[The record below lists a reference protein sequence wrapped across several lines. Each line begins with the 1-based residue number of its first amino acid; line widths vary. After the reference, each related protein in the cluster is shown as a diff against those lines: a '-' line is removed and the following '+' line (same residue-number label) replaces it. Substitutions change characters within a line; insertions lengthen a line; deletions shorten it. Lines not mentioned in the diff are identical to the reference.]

1 MSRSGPGFSFRRL
14 VAIARKELVQLSRDR
29 RMLPVLFVS
38 PVIQLGL
45 LGYAASFDL
54 KNVRLAVVD
63 RDRSFLSR
71 GLVGAIDAAGTFV
84 LTEPASPAQAEDAM
98 KSGRVEAL
106 LVIPPGYARRI
117 ETGRS
122 VELALVLDGS
132 DSNRALAT
140 RGTIDTIVARES
152 RPLAR
157 IALREFGLEAVSLD
171 PPLAVVPKI
180 RFNPTLESR
189 PFMIPGVLA
198 MVLTIMTM
206 ILTAMAIVRE
216 RETGTI
222 EQIAV
227 TPIRASEWILGKLLP
242 FIGVALV
249 DVVLV
254 SAVAVFWFQVP
265 LRGSFL
271 LLLALSAVFITGTL
285 GLGLLIS
292 TVSSTQQQAMLTALL
307 LILPLNILSGIFY
320 PTENMPAS
328 IRVGSLL
335 SPLRWYGVVIRS
347 IFLKGS
353 TLADLWREAL
363 AMGTLGAA
371 FLSVA
376 IARARRGFR

>member
-1 MSRSGPGFSFRRL
+1 VNFSPRRL
-14 VAIARKELVQLSRDR
+14 WAIARKEMTQIARDR
-29 RMLPVLFVS
+29 RMLPMIFAS

-54 KNVRLAVVD
+54 KNVQLAVLD
-63 RDRSFLSR
+63 QDRSSLSR
-71 GLVGAIDAAGTFV
+71 KLVDAVEQSGTF
-84 LTEPASPAQAEDAM
+84 EIEEIASPAQAEERMIA
-98 KSGRVEAL
+98 GRTEAL
-106 LVIPPGYARRI
+106 LTIPPGFAGDVER
-117 ETGRS
+117 GRS
-122 VELALVLDGS
+122 AVVGLVLDGS

-140 RGTIDTIVARES
+140 RATLDAIVARES
-152 RPLAR
+152 APLAR
-157 IALREFGLEAVSLD
+157 FALREFGLEALQLD
-171 PPLAVVPKI
+171 PPITLIPKI

-216 RETGTI
+216 KENGTI

-227 TPIRASEWILGKLLP
+227 TPIRASEWILGKLIP
-242 FIGVALV
+242 FVGVALV

-265 LRGSFL
+265 LRGSFPL
-271 LLLALSAVFITGTL
+271 LLVLSSVFITGTL

-307 LILPLNILSGIFY
+307 LILPLNMLSGIFY
-320 PTENMPAS
+320 PTESMPAV
-328 IRVGSLL
+328 IRAISLF
-335 SPLRWYGVVIRS
+335 SPLRWYGLVIRS

-353 TLADLWREAL
+353 TFADLWDETL
-363 AMGTLGAA
+363 AMAGLGVL
-371 FLSVA
+371 FLSIA

>member
-1 MSRSGPGFSFRRL
+1 MSFSPRRL
-14 VAIARKELVQLSRDR
+14 LAIARKELLQLGRDK
-29 RMLPVLFVS
+29 RMLPVIFVS
-38 PVIQLGL
+38 PVIQLTL

-54 KNVRLAVVD
+54 KNVRLSALD
-63 RDRSFLSR
+63 QDKSALSR
-71 GLVGAIDAAGTFV
+71 RLVDAIDASRTFHIREV
-84 LTEPASPAQAEDAM
+84 ASPSQAEADM
-98 KSGRVEAL
+98 VSGRTEAL
-106 LVIPPGYARRI
+106 LTVPPGFSRDV
-117 ETGRS
+117 ETGHS
-122 VELALVLDGS
+122 AVVGLVLDGS

-140 RGTIDTIVARES
+140 RAVLDGIVAKES
-152 RPLAR
+152 APLAR
-157 IALREFGLEAVSLD
+157 IALREFGLEALQLD
-171 PPLAVVPKI
+171 PPLTLVPKI

-216 RETGTI
+216 REHGTI

-242 FIGVALV
+242 FVGVALI

-254 SAVAVFWFQVP
+254 TAVALFWFEIP

-271 LLLALSAVFITGTL
+271 LLFALSGVFITGTL

-292 TVSSTQQQAMLTALL
+292 TVSSTQQQAMLTSLL
-307 LILPLNILSGIFY
+307 LILPLNMLSGIFY
-320 PTENMPAS
+320 PTENMPMA
-328 IRVGSLL
+328 IRGIAML

-353 TLADLWREAL
+353 TFADLWDETLVMGAIGAL
-363 AMGTLGAA
+363 
-371 FLSVA
+371 FLSIA
-376 IARARRGFR
+376 IARTKRGFR